1 MSDRLTT
8 GQQASPSQSM
18 DQVSEMASDSSS
30 LDVVLDLARQGRK
43 IVLGALVAGGLAV
56 GGTYLVSPTFTSS
69 TVILP
74 PQQQQSLAASALSS
88 LGALANLAGGAAGIR
103 SSLDQY
109 VALLQGTTVSD
120 RIIERF
126 KLDEAYDEEY
136 RSNTRRELAKNVRI
150 SAGKRD
156 GLITIEV
163 DDEKPEQARDMAMAY
178 VEEFRRITA
187 ELAITEAQQR
197 RVFFENHLQSTKK
210 KLSEAQAALQGSG
223 ISGGALKAEPKAV
236 AEGYAKLK
244 AEYTATQVRLQ
255 ALLSN
260 LTSNAPEV
268 QQQQS
273 ALAAIKAQLDKVEG
287 TADSGAASSDYISKY
302 REFKYQETLFELF
315 SRQYELARVDESR
328 EGGLVQVV
336 DKALLPDRKSRPKRA
351 LIGVS
356 VSLAVG
362 VLLCAM
368 VLLRSRWSRSPM
380 TREDREKAAKILPAL
395 LGRG

>member
-1 MSDRLTT
+1 MTQGVPTASSQPLD
-8 GQQASPSQSM
+8 QARAM
-18 DQVSEMASDSSS
+18 TSENSS
-30 LDVVLDLARQGRK
+30 LDLVLDLAGAARK
-43 IVLGALVAGGLAV
+43 IVLGALLAGGLAV
-56 GGTYLVSPTFTSS
+56 GGTYLVSPTFTAS

-178 VEEFRRITA
+178 VDEFRRMTA

-197 RVFFENHLQSTKK
+197 RVFFENHLQATKR
-210 KLSEAQAALQGSG
+210 KLAEAQAALQGSG

-287 TADSGAASSDYISKY
+287 SADGGAASSDYISKY

-362 VLLCAM
+362 VLLCIF
-368 VLLRSRWSRSPM
+368 VLLRSRWKRSSL
-380 TREDREKAAKILPAL
+380 TQDERAKAARIWPAL

>member
-1 MSDRLTT
+1 
-8 GQQASPSQSM
+8 
-18 DQVSEMASDSSS
+18 MASENIS
-30 LDVVLDLARQGRK
+30 LDVVLDLARQARK
-43 IVLGALVAGGLAV
+43 IVAASLLAGALAVA
-56 GGTYLVSPTFTSS
+56 GTYLVAPTFTSA
-69 TVILP
+69 TVVLP

-109 VALLQGTTVSD
+109 VALLQSTTVSD

-126 KLDEAYDEEY
+126 KLDAVYDEEL
-136 RSNTRRELAKNVRI
+136 RSYTRRELAKNVRI
-150 SAGKRD
+150 AAGKRD

-163 DDEKPEQARDMAMAY
+163 DDESPERARDMASAY
-178 VEEFRRITA
+178 VDEFRRMVS

-197 RVFFENHLQSTKK
+197 RAFFEGHLNETKR
-210 KLSEAQAALQGSG
+210 KLATAQAGLQASG
-223 ISGGALKAEPKAV
+223 ISAEALKAEPKAM

-273 ALAAIKAQLDKVEG
+273 ALAALKAQLDKIEGSVEK
-287 TADSGAASSDYISKY
+287 AAGSSDYISRY

-336 DKALLPDRKSRPKRA
+336 DKAQIADRKSKPKRA
-351 LIGVS
+351 LIGIGVS
-356 VSLAVG
+356 MAVG
-362 VLLCAM
+362 ILLTLL
-368 VLLRSRWSRSPM
+368 VLLRSRWERSAMSEEQRVKASR
-380 TREDREKAAKILPAL
+380 ILPAL
-395 LGRG
+395 FGRG